1 MKIFLVEDDTAIVFG
16 LRKFMELNGWEVIAS
31 LTYRDALLNFSHD
44 IDLCIVD
51 IELPDGNGL
60 DFCRHIKSNSNI
72 PVIFLT
78 AKSHERTVIEAFDLG
93 ADDYITKPF
102 RLDELKRRILAV
114 TRRTHTGIYHHQ
126 NITLN
131 IHTATAHLD
140 HEPINLSTQEY
151 RLLLYLLKHQ
161 NTLLT
166 RQELNHVIWQT
177 DDYIT
182 DNALSVIIRRLKE
195 KCDNKLRI
203 ETVHG
208 KGYIVIS

>member
-31 LTYRDALLNFSHD
+31 LTYHDALLNFSHD

-93 ADDYITKPF
+93 ADDYIT
-102 RLDELKRRILAV
+102 
-114 TRRTHTGIYHHQ
+114 
-126 NITLN
+126 
-131 IHTATAHLD
+131 
-140 HEPINLSTQEY
+140 
-151 RLLLYLLKHQ
+151 
-161 NTLLT
+161 
-166 RQELNHVIWQT
+166 
-177 DDYIT
+177 